1 MLLGD
6 LHAIDIIVHRGVMRG
21 AGRDTAV
28 VRILVT
34 DDERKDLPLAPSEG
48 LNLATLTVG
57 DGLLDGGQVG
67 EVNARAVDAR
77 GHLDEVLALVFSRG
91 LADGTEGQFD
101 ELALLGLDGFKE
113 GGRIFVEDDVIH
125 TRSILPDSVK
135 IASP

>member
-28 VRILVT
+28 VRILVA

-48 LNLATLTVG
+48 LNLATLAVG

-67 EVNARAVDAR
+67 EIYARAVDAR
-77 GHLDEVLALVFSRG
+77 GHLDEVLTLVFSRG
-91 LADGTEGQFD
+91 FADGTEGQFD
-101 ELALLGLDGFKE
+101 ELALFGLDGFKE

-125 TRSILPDSVK
+125 TRSIIPKFLK